1 MNTGPSQAGGLG
13 ALAPQFLAKQLT
25 ISQPGGQI
33 IPTTVLPA
41 PPPPDFQTL
50 RRAWSI
56 QYECIQLQNIFHQL
70 SIIKA
75 ALPSSFFYGFIQKS
89 HKSKSIVD
97 KHLNLFENGFHLKI
111 SIEEYFVLLFS
122 KMVPN
127 F

>member
-1 MNTGPSQAGGLG
+1 MYYSVA
-13 ALAPQFLAKQLT
+13 
-25 ISQPGGQI
+25 I
-33 IPTTVLPA
+33 
-41 PPPPDFQTL
+41 DF
-50 RRAWSI
+50 
-56 QYECIQLQNIFHQL
+56 IFHQL
-70 SIIKA
+70 LIIKA

-111 SIEEYFVLLFS
+111 SIDEDFVLLFS